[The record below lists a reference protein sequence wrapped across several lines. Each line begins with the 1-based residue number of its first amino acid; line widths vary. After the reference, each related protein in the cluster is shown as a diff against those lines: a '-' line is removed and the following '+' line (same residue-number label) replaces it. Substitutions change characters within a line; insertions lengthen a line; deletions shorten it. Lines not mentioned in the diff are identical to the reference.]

1 MIGALHRP
9 SPKTKRQYDHLVGNN
24 CKHTD
29 DKAEVV
35 WESDKYGKSTIT
47 IVNDKNVKVDTEQ
60 QHHKIN
66 ETEEGQSVRPSY
78 IALLKRPKVL
88 RALTIVFLGITG
100 SIGKCCCSILIRF
113 DL

>member
-47 IVNDKNVKVDTEQ
+47 IVNDENVKVDTEP
-60 QHHKIN
+60 QHHNIN

-78 IALLKRPKVL
+78 VALLKRPKVL

-100 SIGKCCCSILIRF
+100 SLGKCCCMPYSN
-113 DL
+113 